1 MISNIGKEKVRK
13 EKETT
18 MHLILQS
25 EVGDAVVNTLKNW
38 GFWSAIIATIAV
50 IGLGFLLTRKNI
62 LKKEWD
68 KVLIKMV
75 MLIGLPALAL
85 QGFLA
90 DITVKQLTSEG
101 LVLLT
106 GFLFYGIMVFGARV
120 FYLKYDKDIQD
131 TLAMCTALA
140 STTFFGIPIVTQLF
154 EGSIITANMFNVP
167 YRIFLYSLG
176 FMIMSQKHIGAA
188 VSKKERKA
196 MELQAIPNQTK
207 NPEGYA
213 QYQAKKKTQ
222 RNTNLKNIFL
232 NPILICTF
240 LGLFIWITQLIPG
253 INCVPA
259 GPFDAKADFSPLR
272 IDLLFP
278 PIAKI
283 LSVLAAICTPLV
295 WVAIG
300 MQLAA
305 GDFKKAIQSKTVWY
319 ASIMK
324 VVVAPTIILALA
336 SIVAAVGYA
345 AGGKEPA
352 MTATALGVLVIMT
365 ATPPASVVVSYAI
378 AYDKEPQLASN
389 LTLVSTL
396 LSIITLPIWVIIVT
410 AIGATSLFG

>member
-1 MISNIGKEKVRK
+1 MNLFLQANIS
-13 EKETT
+13 
-18 MHLILQS
+18 
-25 EVGDAVVNTLKNW
+25 DAVINTIKNW

-50 IGLGFLLTRKNI
+50 IGLGFFLTRKNI

-75 MLIGLPALAL
+75 MVIGLPSLAL
-85 QGFLA
+85 QGFLT
-90 DITVKQLTSEG
+90 DITIKQLTSEG

-131 TLAMCTALA
+131 TLTMCTALA

-154 EGSIITANMFNVP
+154 QNSAITANMFNVP

-176 FMIMSQKHIGAA
+176 FMIMSQKHAA
-188 VSKKERKA
+188 TVVAKKEGKA
-196 MELQAIPNQTK
+196 IQLQGIPSKEK
-207 NPEGYA
+207 NPEEYQ
-213 QYQAKKKTQ
+213 QYIEKKKGQ
-222 RNTNLKNIFL
+222 RNANIKNIFL

-240 LGLFIWITQLIPG
+240 IGLIVWITQLIPG
-253 INCVPA
+253 INVVPGA
-259 GPFDAKADFSPLR
+259 PFGVKQPFSPLR

-283 LSVLAAICTPLV
+283 LSVLAAICTPLA

-300 MQLAA
+300 MQLAV
-305 GDFKKAIQSKTVWY
+305 GDFNKAMKSKTVWY
-319 ASIMK
+319 AAIMK
-324 VVVAPTIILALA
+324 VVVAPLIILVLA
-336 SIVAAVGYA
+336 CTIAGISYFASGNKAA
-345 AGGKEPA
+345 
-352 MTATALGVLVIMT
+352 MSATALGVLVIMT
-365 ATPPASVVVSYAI
+365 ATPPASVVVSYSI

-396 LSIITLPIWVIIVT
+396 LSIITLPIWVIIIT
-410 AIGATSLFG
+410 AIGATPLFS

>member
-1 MISNIGKEKVRK
+1 MN
-13 EKETT
+13 
-18 MHLILQS
+18 LILQS
-25 EVGDAVVNTLKNW
+25 DVSDAVVNTLKSW
-38 GFWSAIIATIAV
+38 GFWSAIIATIVV

-75 MLIGLPALAL
+75 MIIGLPALAL
-85 QGFLA
+85 QGFLT
-90 DITVKQLTSEG
+90 DITLKQLTSEG
-101 LVLLT
+101 FVLLT
-106 GFLFYGIMVFGARV
+106 GFLFYGIMVFGARL

-131 TLAMCTALA
+131 TLTMCTALA
-140 STTFFGIPIVTQLF
+140 STTFFGIPIVRELF
-154 EGSIITANMFNVP
+154 GDGSLITANMFNVP

-188 VSKKERKA
+188 LSRKEKKA
-196 MELQAIPNQTK
+196 MELLAIPNKEK

-213 QYQAKKKTQ
+213 KYQEKKIVQ

-240 LGLFIWITQLIPG
+240 VGLFIWITQLIPG
-253 INCVPA
+253 INCVP
-259 GPFDAKADFSPLR
+259 GKPFGSTTDFSPLR

-283 LSVLAAICTPLV
+283 LSVVAAICTPLV

-305 GDFKKAIQSKTVWY
+305 GDFKKAMRSKTVWY

-324 VVVAPTIILALA
+324 VVVAPTIILCLTC
-336 SIVAAVGYA
+336 IIAAIA
-345 AGGKEPA
+345 FAGRGNEPA

-410 AIGATSLFG
+410 AIGATPLFG

>member
-1 MISNIGKEKVRK
+1 MNLS
-13 EKETT
+13 
-18 MHLILQS
+18 LQVS
-25 EVGDAVVNTLKNW
+25 VGDAVLETLKNW
-38 GFWSAIIATIAV
+38 SFWSAIIATLTV

-75 MLIGLPALAL
+75 MVLGLPALAL
-85 QGFLA
+85 QGFLTN
-90 DITVKQLTSEG
+90 ITIKQLTSEG

-106 GFLFYGIMVFGARV
+106 GFLFYGLMVFGARV

-131 TLAMCTALA
+131 TLTMCTALA

-154 EGSIITANMFNVP
+154 ANSTITANMFNVP

-176 FMIMSQKHIGAA
+176 FMIMSQKHGSSV
-188 VSKKERKA
+188 VSKKEAKA
-196 MELQAIPNQTK
+196 MQLQATPNKET

-213 QYQAKKKTQ
+213 KYLENKKNQ

-253 INCVPA
+253 INCVPKE
-259 GPFDAKADFSPLR
+259 PFGAANDFSPLR

-283 LSVLAAICTPLV
+283 LTVVSAICTPLA
-295 WVAIG
+295 WIAIG
-300 MQLAA
+300 MQLAV
-305 GDFKKAIQSKTVWY
+305 GDFKAAMKSKTVWY
-319 ASIMK
+319 GTIMK
-324 VVVAPTIILALA
+324 VVVAPIIILAITCA
-336 SIVAAVGYA
+336 VAGIAYA
-345 AGGKEPA
+345 IAGNTPA
-352 MTATALGVLVIMT
+352 MSKVALAVLVIMT
-365 ATPPASVVVSYAI
+365 ATPPASVVVSYSI

-396 LSIITLPIWVIIVT
+396 VSIITLPIWVIVVT
-410 AIGATSLFG
+410 AIGATPLFS

>member
-1 MISNIGKEKVRK
+1 MQ
-13 EKETT
+13 
-18 MHLILQS
+18 LILQS
-25 EVGDAVVNTLKNW
+25 NVGDAVVNTLKNW

-75 MLIGLPALAL
+75 MVIGLPALAL
-85 QGFLA
+85 QGFLT
-90 DITVKQLTSEG
+90 DITVEQLKSEA

-106 GFLFYGIMVFGARV
+106 GFLFYGIMVFGARL

-131 TLAMCTALA
+131 TLTMCTALA

-188 VSKKERKA
+188 LSSKEKKA
-196 MELQAIPNQTK
+196 LALQTIPNKEK

-213 QYQAKKKTQ
+213 QYQAKKHSQ
-222 RNTNLKNIFL
+222 RNANLKNIFL

-240 LGLFIWITQLIPG
+240 LGLIIWITQLIPG
-253 INCVPA
+253 INFVP
-259 GPFDAKADFSPLR
+259 GSPFGSKVDFSPLR

-283 LSVLAAICTPLV
+283 LSVVAAICTPLV

-305 GDFKKAIQSKTVWY
+305 GDFKKAMQSKTVWY

-324 VVVAPTIILALA
+324 VVVAPMIILALTCA
-336 SIVAAVGYA
+336 IAGIAFA
-345 AGGKEPA
+345 AGNKA
-352 MTATALGVLVIMT
+352 TMTATALGVLVIMT

-396 LSIITLPIWVIIVT
+396 LSIITLPIWVIVVT
-410 AIGATSLFG
+410 AIGATPLFG